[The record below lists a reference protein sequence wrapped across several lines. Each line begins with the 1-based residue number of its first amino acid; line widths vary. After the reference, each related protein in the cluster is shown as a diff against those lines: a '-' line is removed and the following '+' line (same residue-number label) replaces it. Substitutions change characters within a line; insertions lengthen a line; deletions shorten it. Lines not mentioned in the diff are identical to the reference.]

1 MHEELS
7 NLLQHKMIKLP
18 IYDYKTSQRT
28 KQVKVIKPV
37 DVVIFEGILSLYDQ
51 SINDLADI
59 KIFVDTPADERFIR
73 RLLRDKKER
82 SRTDEDVIGQ

>member
-1 MHEELS
+1 MHEQLS
-7 NLLQHKMIKLP
+7 SLLEHKTIRLP

-51 SINDLADI
+51 DINDLADI

-82 SRTDEDVIGQ
+82 DRTDEDVIGQ